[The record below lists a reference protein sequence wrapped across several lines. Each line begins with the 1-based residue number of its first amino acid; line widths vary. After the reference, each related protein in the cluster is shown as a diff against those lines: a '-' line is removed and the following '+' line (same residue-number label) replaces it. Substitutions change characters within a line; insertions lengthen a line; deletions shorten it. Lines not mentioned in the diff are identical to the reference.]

1 MELSLLKIK
10 SRADVPN
17 RARHHVVTGRHRY
30 GRRWC
35 TITGAL
41 LEVAASWGHR
51 IITSSGVVRSA
62 SPSTWLLG
70 AVVFR
75 LVRSAVR
82 SVVWGFG
89 MRDSPPI
96 SVCAGCPA

>member
-17 RARHHVVTGRHRY
+17 RARHHVVNRSASIRPEMVHNRRTVGGR
-30 GRRWC
+30 GV
-35 TITGAL
+35 L
-41 LEVAASWGHR
+41 GHR

-89 MRDSPPI
+89 MGDSSPV